1 MSLLKGA
8 DFFYALRF
16 LRLLTTAWKDTKA
29 FEFGIVDENGKKL
42 KKPQTSDEKGAYT
55 AFHRLVYNI
64 KRLLNKLPFGKTKL
78 ASYATALFLIK
89 EHTKLADETICERL
103 EIEDYLELYECKS
116 LFLNE
121 SGTIQAN
128 KYFLVRDLPLKTGE
142 PLAKADTEVVVEE
155 HEPIGHFC
163 NVPIFK
169 AYHLKTKQSI
179 YITQNDII
187 T

>member
-16 LRLLTTAWKDTKA
+16 LRLLTTQWKDTKA
-29 FEFGIVDENGKKL
+29 FELGIVDENGKKL
-42 KKPQTSDEKGAYT
+42 KKPQGSEEKGAYT

-89 EHTKLADETICERL
+89 
-103 EIEDYLELYECKS
+103 DYLELYECKS

-187 T
+187 I

>member
-1 MSLLKGA
+1 MSLLRGA

-16 LRLLTTAWKDTKA
+16 LRLLTTKWEDTTA
-29 FEFGIVDENGKKL
+29 FELGIVDKDGKKL
-42 KKPQTSDEKGAYT
+42 KKPQGSEEKGAYT
-55 AFHRLVYNI
+55 SFHRLVYNI

-89 EHTKLADETICERL
+89 EHTNLTDEVICEKL
-103 EIEDYLELYECKS
+103 EIEGYLELHECKG

-121 SGTIQAN
+121 DGAIQAN

-155 HEPIGHFC
+155 HNPIGHFC

-169 AYHLKTKQSI
+169 AHHVKTKQSI